1 MATLARERFAGKS
14 AVVTGA
20 GSGIGKAI
28 AEGFAAEG
36 ATVVVSDIN
45 EAAGVEVVSRIID
58 RGGNGVC
65 IQADVSD
72 SSSVR
77 SMFDEA
83 ARFAEGIDIV
93 VNNAGIPMRSTRLL
107 ELPDE
112 EWQRQIDVNLS
123 GTYYGCK
130 YGARFVLHRKG
141 VIVNVASL
149 AAVKVRPGFAAYAA
163 AKAGVVLLSR
173 ALAQE
178 LAPDVRVNSVSP
190 VSTDTAML
198 PELVPTGQ
206 TVEEFKA
213 AVAAGIPLGRLN
225 RPADVAAGVL
235 FLCSSDAAMV
245 TGHNLVI
252 DGGASS

>member
-1 MATLARERFAGKS
+1 
-14 AVVTGA
+14 
-20 GSGIGKAI
+20 
-28 AEGFAAEG
+28 
-36 ATVVVSDIN
+36 
-45 EAAGVEVVSRIID
+45 
-58 RGGNGVC
+58 
-65 IQADVSD
+65 
-72 SSSVR
+72 
-77 SMFDEA
+77 
-83 ARFAEGIDIV
+83 

-130 YGARFVLHRKG
+130 YGARFVLDRKG